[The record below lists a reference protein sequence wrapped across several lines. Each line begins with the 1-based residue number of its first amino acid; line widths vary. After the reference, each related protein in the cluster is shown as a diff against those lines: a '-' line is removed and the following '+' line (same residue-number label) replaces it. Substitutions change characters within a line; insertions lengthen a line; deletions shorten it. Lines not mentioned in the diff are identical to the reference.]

1 MKEIDEK
8 FDKAEK
14 IVDRLGKLILKIVT
28 GLVALTIAILMAIDQ
43 IEEHLLEDSN
53 ESSLEN
59 LNVDTVDF
67 SKTFL
72 TSLSLND
79 TIYNIND
86 TNNLFSLILP
96 EKKEITG
103 RTNTTSSERIR
114 QTLAIEA
121 NTIILDTINTQTSDT
136 ILNDSIIINNNDSII
151 VDTVSNIN

>member
-103 RTNTTSSERIR
+103 RANTTSSERIR

>member
-59 LNVDTVDF
+59 LNIDTVDF